1 MRADHACGS
10 EFIPLTK
17 DAEVPTGLMAAYKN
31 LRQHLE
37 QGDDLIQNSLY
48 DDEPITAEQSA

>member
-17 DAEVPTGLMAAYKN
+17 DAEVPTGPMAAYKN